1 MVSPDAKFFFHHRSP
16 LVAFPPRPFPL
27 RSSFIIE
34 NAGPIDQTCFVVV
47 MASTIE
53 TLYAT
58 KNTTLQ
64 CPWNLRPEANLRAK
78 KFTREQKYNR
88 SVDGERREVVDG
100 DESKERPE
108 ERKRQ
113 GRATRSRMPIT
124 AANVRVCVSRCGT
137 NARNRVAEN
146 R

>member
-1 MVSPDAKFFFHHRSP
+1 
-16 LVAFPPRPFPL
+16 
-27 RSSFIIE
+27 
-34 NAGPIDQTCFVVV
+34 

-53 TLYAT
+53 TLYAA

-64 CPWNLRPEANLRAK
+64 CPWNLQRPESPEANLRAK
-78 KFTREQKYNR
+78 KFIRQRKYNR

-100 DESKERPE
+100 DVSKGRPE
-108 ERKRQ
+108 EQKR
-113 GRATRSRMPIT
+113 GTRSTMPIT

-137 NARNRVAEN
+137 NARNRVPEN